1 MRRPLWRILD
11 VMNACPGAMMTN
23 RNRRV
28 VTTTMAVALAAAP
41 WLFAGEL
48 EDGIALFRQGKY
60 AEAEAKLRQASGPEA
75 QAYLAGALAKQ
86 KKYGEAEGPAKAALG
101 GNPTDEV
108 AVAALGESLV
118 GLKKY
123 DEAITRLSD
132 ALAKKSDLAYAYF
145 WRGQAYDK
153 KGQAARMVADYEQF
167 LKLAPKSAEA
177 GTVRGLLSA
186 IR

>member
-1 MRRPLWRILD
+1 M
-11 VMNACPGAMMTN
+11 MNT
-23 RNRRV
+23 RNGRWVRAWA
-28 VTTTMAVALAAAP
+28 TAVALAAAP
-41 WLFAGEL
+41 GLPAGEL

-60 AEAEAKLRQASGPEA
+60 AEAEAKLRQADGPEA
-75 QAYLAGALAKQ
+75 QAYLAAALAKQ

-132 ALAKKSDLAYAYF
+132 ALGKNGGLAYAYF
-145 WRGQAYDK
+145 WRAQAYDK

-167 LKLAPKSAEA
+167 VKLAPKAPEA
-177 GTVRGLLSA
+177 GTVRALLAGL
-186 IR
+186 R

>member
-1 MRRPLWRILD
+1 
-11 VMNACPGAMMTN
+11 MTG
-23 RNRRV
+23 RTRRV
-28 VTTTMAVALAAAP
+28 GAWTVAAALAAGS
-41 WLFAGEL
+41 WLFAGDL
-48 EDGIALFRQGKY
+48 EDGIDLFRQGKY
-60 AEAEAKLRQASGPEA
+60 GEAEAKLRQAGGPEA

-86 KKYGEAEGPAKAALG
+86 KKYGEAEGPARAALG
-101 GNPTDEV
+101 ANPTHEV

-118 GLKKY
+118 GQKKY

-167 LKLAPKSAEA
+167 LKLAPKSPEA
-177 GTVRGLLSA
+177 ATVRGLLSA

>member
-1 MRRPLWRILD
+1 MMM
-11 VMNACPGAMMTN
+11 MNARIGAW
-23 RNRRV
+23 
-28 VTTTMAVALAAAP
+28 TTVAALAAAVV
-41 WLFAGEL
+41 LSAGDL
-48 EDGIALFRQGKY
+48 EDGIDLFRQGKY
-60 AEAEAKLRQASGPEA
+60 GEAEARLRKASGPDA

-86 KKYGEAEGPAKAALG
+86 KKFGEAEGPAKAALG
-101 GNPTDEV
+101 ANPTHEV
-108 AVAALGESLV
+108 AVAALGEALF

-132 ALAKKSDLAYAYF
+132 ALAKRPDLAYAYF
-145 WRGQAYDK
+145 WRAQAYDK

-167 LKLAPKSAEA
+167 LKLAPKSPEA